1 VKVVDRLE
9 KEMARD
15 GGAQAYRRFQDTHR
29 SLADRVERV
38 LMQAVILGLV
48 ALTLVQTLQVV
59 PFVRRQ
65 LSITEALE
73 GITYEEFLAW
83 LPDRAGAEPMNLAA
97 APASRME
104 APFTL
109 TVVLVNQESAP
120 LARLLVDGR
129 VVGTFE
135 EAALTVSVA
144 PGQEV
149 EVDGTQVSEALT
161 FRVVGASGLASPA
174 LGSSVVTRGSRQS
187 LGEVRPAA
195 GAS

>member
-1 VKVVDRLE
+1 VGRPEEELT
-9 KEMARD
+9 RD
-15 GGAQAYRRFQDTHR
+15 GGEQAYRRFQETHR

-48 ALTLVQTLQVV
+48 TLTLVQTLQVV
-59 PFVRRQ
+59 PFIRRQ

-83 LPDRAGAEPMNLAA
+83 LPDREGAEPPDLAA
-97 APASRME
+97 APASRLA

-109 TVVLVNQESAP
+109 TVVLVNKPSAP
-120 LARLLVDGR
+120 GARLLVDGQ

-135 EAALTVSVA
+135 EAALTVAVS
-144 PGQEV
+144 PGQQV
-149 EVDGTQVSEALT
+149 EVDGTQVPEELI
-161 FRVVGASGLASPA
+161 FRVVGAAGLESPA
-174 LGSSVVTRGSRQS
+174 LGSSVVTRGGRQS
-187 LGEVRPAA
+187 LGEVQPAA